1 MEPQTALTLAY
12 ALIASGILLALSELF
27 FPTGGILLLLG
38 GIAELAGV
46 VLMFTYGS
54 WENALMTLLAL
65 LIGLP
70 ALGGLIFYLYPYSP
84 FAKAVA
90 PNPDEDVTV
99 ANMPANA
106 VLENLR
112 GKIGK
117 AVSPLRPSGIV
128 EFDGKRVDCLT
139 EGIVVNSGEYVK
151 CIDVKAGKVIV
162 TPTTKPSVGNFESM
176 ME

>member
-1 MEPQTALTLAY
+1 MDPQTALTIAY
-12 ALIASGILLALSELF
+12 ALIASGILLGLSELF
-27 FPTGGILLLLG
+27 FPTGGIL
-38 GIAELAGV
+38 IAIGACLELVGV
-46 VLMFTYGS
+46 GLMFTYGS

-70 ALGGLIFYLYPYSP
+70 AMGALVFYLYPYSP
-84 FAKAVA
+84 FARAVA
-90 PNPDEDVTV
+90 PNPDEDITV

-106 VLENLR
+106 ALENLR

-139 EGIVVNSGEYVK
+139 EGMIVNAGEYVK
-151 CIDVKAGKVIV
+151 CVEVRAGRVIV
-162 TPTTKPSVGNFESM
+162 RPTTKPSVENFESM
-176 ME
+176 E